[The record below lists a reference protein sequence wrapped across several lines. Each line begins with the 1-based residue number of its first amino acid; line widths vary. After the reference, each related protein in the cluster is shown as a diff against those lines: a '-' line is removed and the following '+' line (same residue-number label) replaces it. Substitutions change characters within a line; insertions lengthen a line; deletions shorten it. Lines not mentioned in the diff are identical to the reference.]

1 MLCNCYQGNTP
12 LLLAYMNGQG
22 AMCRVLVR
30 AGACLAQ
37 ENKDGISIFNYQ
49 VSLSIAPVRYPLS
62 SLRKLVVNQLSK

>member
-1 MLCNCYQGNTP
+1 
-12 LLLAYMNGQG
+12 MNGQG

-49 VSLSIAPVRYPLS
+49 VIYCCIFFVTLEIVFEQT
-62 SLRKLVVNQLSK
+62 LVQFDRDMFWNESMQVDS